1 MSNQET
7 IGVIRTSYTVSVT
20 FTNKPDDAMRARLKA
35 AGYKFENGNWYR
47 NQTDGKLATLEDVS
61 QMTGR

>member
-7 IGVIRTSYTVSVT
+7 IGVIRTSYTESVT
-20 FTNKPDDAMRARLKA
+20 FTTKPDDAMRARLKA
-35 AGYKFENGNWYR
+35 AGYKLENGNWHR
-47 NQTDGKLATLEDVS
+47 NQTDGKLATLEDVA